1 MLKMLL
7 LINNLKER
15 EGKVNVIMYM
25 YIITCNSQKNKK
37 PEPEENINFLN
48 SELVLL
54 LDSYFRASLKSHL
67 IDNVDRKDTE
77 SIPPH
82 QGSGGAKLVE
92 GALCHFGE
100 DPRHRVTS
108 VLGIVL
114 HHGDNLQSIF
124 SKLTI

>member
-1 MLKMLL
+1 MLL

-54 LDSYFRASLKSHL
+54 LDSYFRISLKSHL

-77 SIPPH
+77 SVSPH
-82 QGSGGAKLVE
+82 QSSSWAKLVK
-92 GALCHFGE
+92 GALRHLRE
-100 DPRHRVTS
+100 YPRHRVTS
-108 VLGIVL
+108 VFRIVL
-114 HHGDNLQSIF
+114 HHRDNLQSIF